1 MNIIDFTTKTK
12 NDICAKISKNVSD
25 FPSITSKTI
34 SKCGPLTKEHLAEGL
49 LTLIKYSFLNRT
61 RFSIELSSG
70 KDPSELFESADI
82 NSPLRNKLRNWVN
95 HMNLF

>member
-25 FPSITSKTI
+25 FPSITNKTI

-61 RFSIELSSG
+61 RFSIELVSQSNFQVERI
-70 KDPSELFESADI
+70 P
-82 NSPLRNKLRNWVN
+82 VN
-95 HMNLF
+95 ISKVQI